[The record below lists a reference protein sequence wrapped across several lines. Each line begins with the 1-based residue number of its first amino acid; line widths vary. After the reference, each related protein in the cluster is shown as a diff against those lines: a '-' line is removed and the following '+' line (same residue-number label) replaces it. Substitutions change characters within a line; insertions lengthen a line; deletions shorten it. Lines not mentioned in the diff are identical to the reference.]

1 MPDAEHSEKP
11 TQRRLERARK
21 EGNFPASRE
30 FVSAVHFMG
39 FVAMLASLAGAWLLH
54 TATLM
59 RELLHMAFRIELS
72 PQNLAALAWDKL
84 APHFLPLI
92 LAGLAL
98 CLLMLAA
105 QLASTRL
112 GLSPSKLVPDIKRL
126 NPYLSRL
133 TSLPGQNLP
142 MLLQALVLL
151 PIAGLVVYYEVTENL
166 GLLLELPWVD
176 TTVAVGRVG
185 GVLKHFTLLWRSAA
199 VFLVVGIIDLFWQRS
214 RYIKQLSMSKQ
225 EIKQESKE
233 QEGNP
238 QMKMRVRRIQ
248 RDMARRQM
256 MKEVSKATAVIVNP
270 THYAVAIKYSMDL
283 TAGPSSAPRVVAKGK
298 NYLALR
304 IRQRAL
310 EHQIPIVE
318 NPPLARALYTSV
330 EVGHEIPGH
339 LYRAVAKVLAYIYKL
354 MYGQNGPPVANLALK
369 AWFTA
374 SMLSLP

>member
-11 TQRRLERARK
+11 TQRRLDRARK

-39 FVAMLASLAGAWLLH
+39 FVAMLASLGGAWLLH

-59 RELLHMAFRIELS
+59 RVLLHAAFRIDLN
-72 PQNLAALAWDKL
+72 PQNLAALAWEVL
-84 APHFLPLI
+84 APHFLPVI

-112 GLSPSKLVPDIKRL
+112 GLSPSKLVPDITRL
-126 NPYLSRL
+126 NPLSRL

-151 PIAGLVVYYEVTENL
+151 PIAGLVIYYEVTENL

-176 TTVAVGRVG
+176 TPVAVGRVG
-185 GVLKHFTLLWRSAA
+185 GVLETLLWRSAA
-199 VFLVVGIIDLFWQRS
+199 VFLVVGIIDLVWQRS
-214 RYIKQLSMSKQ
+214 RYMKQLRMSKQ

-238 QMKMRVRRIQ
+238 QTKMRIRRIQ

-256 MKEVSKATAVIVNP
+256 MKEIPKATAVIVNP
-270 THYAVAIKYSMDL
+270 THYAVAIKYSMEL
-283 TAGPSSAPRVVAKGK
+283 NAGSSSAPRVVAKGK

-304 IRQRAL
+304 IRQKAL

-339 LYRAVAKVLAYIYKL
+339 LYRAVAEILAYIYRL
-354 MYGQNGPPVANLALK
+354 MYGHMRPK
-369 AWFTA
+369 
-374 SMLSLP
+374 